1 MARNGT
7 SLSVGVCGF
16 VCLACLLGCGTTAV
30 GGGGGL
36 VAATDAGSDAVVAD
50 ANDALSGTDA
60 SADAGVTDAADAD
73 DSAAAE
79 IAEDVDADVQ
89 VPPLACGSVV
99 GSVAELVKAL
109 QSLAPGTTLCIADG
123 TYTDAALSFTAL
135 GTAAAPIVIAAQ
147 HPGQAVFTGKTQ
159 ISMGGA
165 YATLQGLYLK
175 SGQSAGTSLVEL
187 KSGKTNCD
195 HCRITQSAIVDFDA
209 GNTTDVKWVS
219 LYGQY
224 DRVDHCVFSG
234 KTNPGTLLVVWR
246 QSTQTDFD
254 QIDHNLFANRPVTG
268 TNGNEAIR
276 IGTGAEASTDSST
289 TVEANLFVAMSGD
302 AEIISVKSGANV
314 IHGNTFQR
322 CIGQVTLRNGS
333 GSTVDGNIFL
343 TEGATD
349 AGGIRVIGAK
359 HRVTNN
365 YVEGV
370 RTTSAARGGLV
381 IMSGQ
386 ANAQAGGYAQVQDA
400 LVAFNTVY
408 DCDQSLI
415 FGADTNPLQPS
426 NVTFANNLIAAAR
439 TVVVATGIGLA
450 NPTVIGN
457 LYAGAPLSYTPATG
471 FTQAD
476 PQLVRAADGLMRPT
490 AASAAVGAAQGNQN
504 VLVDIDGQ
512 PRTQPGDV
520 GCDQINATGPTHGP
534 LARADVGPTSWSLTV
549 P

>member
-1 MARNGT
+1 MRGYA
-7 SLSVGVCGF
+7 C
-16 VCLACLLGCGTTAV
+16 ACLVWLVGCGTSSA
-30 GGGGGL
+30 GSGGL
-36 VAATDAGSDAVVAD
+36 VVAPDAELDAAIVDTGADAGATDAFPDTGAKD
-50 ANDALSGTDA
+50 T
-60 SADAGVTDAADAD
+60 T
-73 DSAAAE
+73 
-79 IAEDVDADVQ
+79 DVQ
-89 VPPLACGSVV
+89 DSTATDVATDVQAPPLACGSVV
-99 GSVAELVKAL
+99 SSVAELTTAVK
-109 QSLAPGTTLCIADG
+109 SLAPGTTLCLGDG
-123 TYTDAALSFTAL
+123 TYADAVLSFTAP

-175 SGQSAGTSLVEL
+175 GGQSAGTALVEL

-195 HCRITQSAIVDFDA
+195 HCRITESAIVDFDI
-209 GNTTDVKWVS
+209 GNTTDVKWIS

-276 IGTGAEASTDSST
+276 IGTGAEASSDSST

-302 AEIISVKSGANV
+302 AEIISVKSGANT
-314 IHGNTFQR
+314 IRGNTFQR

-343 TEGATD
+343 TEGAID
-349 AGGIRVIGAK
+349 AGGIRIIGAK

-400 LVAFNTVY
+400 LVAFNTLF

-415 FGADTNPLQPS
+415 FGADTNPLQPGT
-426 NVTFANNLIAAAR
+426 VTFANNVISAAR
-439 TVVVATGIGLA
+439 TAVVAAGIGLA
-450 NPTVIGN
+450 NPTVMGN
-457 LYAGAPLSYTPATG
+457 LYAGAPLGYTPATG
-471 FTQAD
+471 FTQLD

-490 AASAAVGAAQGNQN
+490 AGSAAIGAAQGS
-504 VLVDIDGQ
+504 VDVPVDIDGQ
-512 PRTQPGDV
+512 PRTLPADV
-520 GCDQINATGPTHGP
+520 GCDQVSGVGPTHGP
-534 LARADVGPTSWSLTV
+534 LSRADVGPLSWSLTV

>member
-1 MARNGT
+1 MARKKNG
-7 SLSVGVCGF
+7 LRMAGYGCA
-16 VCLACLLGCGTTAV
+16 CLAWLVGCSTSTV
-30 GGGGGL
+30 GSGGL
-36 VAATDAGSDAVVAD
+36 IVAPDAKLDAAIAETDAGATDA
-50 ANDALSGTDA
+50 
-60 SADAGVTDAADAD
+60 AADPDVQDSTAAD
-73 DSAAAE
+73 VA
-79 IAEDVDADVQ
+79 ADVQ
-89 VPPLACGSVV
+89 APPLACDSVV
-99 GSVAELVKAL
+99 SSVAELAAAV
-109 QSLAPGTTLCIADG
+109 QSLVPGTTLCLADG
-123 TYTDAALSFTAL
+123 TYTDAVLSFTAP

-165 YATLQGLYLK
+165 YATLQGLYLHG
-175 SGQSAGTSLVEL
+175 GQSAGTALVEL
-187 KSGKTNCD
+187 KSGKKNCD
-195 HCRITQSAIVDFDA
+195 HCRITELAIVDFDG
-209 GNTTDVKWVS
+209 GNTNDVKWVS

-224 DRVDHCVFSG
+224 NRVDHCVFSG

-246 QSTQTDFD
+246 LSTQTDFD
-254 QIDHNLFANRPVTG
+254 QIDHNLFANRPITG

-314 IHGNTFQR
+314 IRGNTFQR

-349 AGGIRVIGAK
+349 AGGIRIIGAK

-381 IMSGQ
+381 LMSGQ

-415 FGADTNPLQPS
+415 FGADTNPLQPAT
-426 NVTFANNLIAAAR
+426 VTFANNLVAAAR
-439 TVVVATGIGLA
+439 TAVVATGIGLA
-450 NPTVIGN
+450 NPTVAGN
-457 LYAGAPLSYTPATG
+457 LYAGAPLGYTPATG
-471 FTQAD
+471 FTQVD
-476 PQLVRAADGLMRPT
+476 PQLVRAADGLMRP
-490 AASAAVGAAQGNQN
+490 AAGSAAIGAVQGSLD
-504 VLVDIDGQ
+504 VPVDIDGQ

-520 GCDQINATGPTHGP
+520 GCDQVNGVGPTHGP
-534 LARADVGPTSWSLTV
+534 LSRVDVGTTSWSLTV

>member
-1 MARNGT
+1 MGAYR
-7 SLSVGVCGF
+7 F
-16 VCLACLLGCGTTAV
+16 ACLGWLFGCSPSAV
-30 GGGGGL
+30 ESGGFSL
-36 VAATDAGSDAVVAD
+36 APDAGADAAVLDAMDAVA
-50 ANDALSGTDA
+50 GTDA
-60 SADAGVTDAADAD
+60 VADTGAATATDVKAPAAEDVAADAG
-73 DSAAAE
+73 
-79 IAEDVDADVQ
+79 ADVQ
-89 VPPLACGSVV
+89 ASPPACGSVV
-99 GSVAELVKAL
+99 GSVAELAKAL

-123 TYTDAALSFTAL
+123 TYTDAVLSFIAP

-147 HPGQAVFTGKTQ
+147 HPGKAIFTGKTQ
-159 ISMGGA
+159 LAMGGA
-165 YATLQGLYLK
+165 YATLQGLYLQG
-175 SGQSAGTSLVEL
+175 GQSAGSALLEL

-195 HCRITQSAIVDFDA
+195 HCRVTELAIVDFDA
-209 GNTTDVKWVS
+209 GNASDVKWVS

-246 QSTQTDFD
+246 QTTQTEFD

-289 TVEANLFVAMSGD
+289 TVEANLFVAMNGD
-302 AEIISVKSGANV
+302 AEIVSVKSGANV
-314 IHGNTFQR
+314 IRGNTFQR

-333 GSTVDGNIFL
+333 ASTVDGNIFL

-415 FGADTNPLQPS
+415 FGADTNPLQPA
-426 NVTFANNLIAAAR
+426 NVTFANNLVAAAR
-439 TVVVATGIGLA
+439 TAVVATGIGLA
-450 NPTVIGN
+450 TPTVIGN
-457 LYAGAPLSYTPATG
+457 LYDGAPLSYAPATG
-471 FTQAD
+471 FTQID
-476 PQLVRAADGLMRPT
+476 PKLVRAPDGLMRPT
-490 AASAAVGAAQGNQN
+490 AGSPAIGAAQGSLD
-504 VLVDIDGQ
+504 VPADIDGQ

-520 GCDQINATGPTHGP
+520 GCDQVNGVGPSHGP
-534 LARADVGPTSWSLTV
+534 LTRADVGPTSWILTV